1 MSEMK
6 HTQGP
11 WQYDWGQKV
20 NGVIQY
26 WIIGTVDGDGDINTI
41 ASIGNDIDGAENAAQ
56 LIAAAPELL
65 EALKA
70 FTKMYV
76 NMIKSGDCGNWN
88 PEEDAEV
95 IQARK
100 AIAKAEGKTDA

>member
-1 MSEMK
+1 MYICHEKTVCDATVAATVADVSATHE
-6 HTQGP
+6 
-11 WQYDWGQKV
+11 V
-20 NGVIQY
+20 NRQR
-26 WIIGTVDGDGDINTI
+26 
-41 ASIGNDIDGAENAAQ
+41 AQ
-56 LIAAAPELL
+56 LIAAAPDLL

-76 NMIKSGDCGNWN
+76 QMIESGDCGNWN